1 MAGLGAVDLNLLV
14 ALQALLEEK
23 NVTRAGDRLC
33 LSQSAMSGSLSRL
46 RRHFSDDLLVR
57 VGREY
62 QRTPLADRLLPLVQ
76 ETLRKAEET
85 LSLIQPFEPEHSTQR
100 FSIMMSDYLMT
111 MMAEPLLRA
120 IGSAAPGV
128 RIDIHLPVPAEP
140 TDDTQLRR
148 HDLLLLP
155 LGYRQ
160 PGFSE
165 PVLRDRFVCLVD
177 AGNPRLTDGGLSLA
191 DFAEMPHAAAEFGKV
206 LMLFDRHLDSQGI
219 TPRIRA
225 SVPGFSLLPSL
236 VSGTDMVALVPER
249 LARRYADSTG
259 CTVVPTPFPEVSFVE
274 AMYWHRNQQNDP
286 GHQWLRAMV
295 RRVGADR
302 GGAGEQADREGP
314 ADVDD
319 SRHHHDGA
327 DPVPSPDADHG

>member
-1 MAGLGAVDLNLLV
+1 MNHPTRTLV
-14 ALQALLEEK
+14 PTSPAQLPTPNAP
-23 NVTRAGDRLC
+23 APPPD
-33 LSQSAMSGSLSRL
+33 SSA
-46 RRHFSDDLLVR
+46 
-57 VGREY
+57 
-62 QRTPLADRLLPLVQ
+62 TPPSCVQ

-100 FSIMMSDYLMT
+100 LSIVMSDYLMT

-177 AGNPRLTDGGLSLA
+177 AGGPRLTGRGLSLG
-191 DFAEMPHAAAEFGKV
+191 DFAEMPQ
-206 LMLFDRHLDSQGI
+206 R
-219 TPRIRA
+219 R
-225 SVPGFSLLPSL
+225 PS
-236 VSGTDMVALVPER
+236 S
-249 LARRYADSTG
+249 AR
-259 CTVVPTPFPEVSFVE
+259 F
-274 AMYWHRNQQNDP
+274 
-286 GHQWLRAMV
+286 
-295 RRVGADR
+295 
-302 GGAGEQADREGP
+302 
-314 ADVDD
+314 
-319 SRHHHDGA
+319 
-327 DPVPSPDADHG
+327 